1 MKIPNGPHYWKKMNV
16 DPLEYSFQL
25 VGLEKEL
32 KDVNPR
38 KKDLPCL
45 FLNLLESH
53 KLMVYKNYVMVPY

>member
-1 MKIPNGPHYWKKMNV
+1 MNV